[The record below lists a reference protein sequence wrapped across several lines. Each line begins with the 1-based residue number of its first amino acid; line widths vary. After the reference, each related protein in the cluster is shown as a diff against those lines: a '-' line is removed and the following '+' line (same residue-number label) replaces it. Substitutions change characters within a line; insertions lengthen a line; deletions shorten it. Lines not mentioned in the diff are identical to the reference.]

1 MASFM
6 PIWQANSA
14 GTANS
19 RKNGQKIILL
29 SPLPGRRLVAIS
41 RLIPGIPAYN
51 SPVKSIEPVNL
62 AKLMKLHY
70 KILILALSTGVLMGC
85 TNSAYKRSADQESY
99 AVIADKSELVPG
111 MSNQVTIDEERE
123 IDLSQFPDNNGSF
136 EFLDNEADSELG
148 AQIISLNG
156 ALDLAFQHS
165 KEYQTQKERLYLEAL
180 ALTFDRYRYTPT
192 FSAVGS
198 ADYQWDAQDQFVTD
212 MQTLTG
218 MENISTSESV
228 DGRTSLGARY
238 LLKGGGAIALN
249 LTNNFTRFL
258 TGDISEFGAGALI
271 GSFTQP
277 LLRDFGR
284 EIETEALMQAER
296 DLLYQLR
303 NFTRFRKTFAVRVA
317 SQYYSVLLNRETTKN
332 NYAGLLANNLS
343 LERER
348 AFQVEGLRTLL
359 QVGRLE
365 QSSLQ
370 QDLRW
375 TSSITRYKRSLDNFK
390 ILLGLDADEDIVLD
404 DNEMA
409 LITETGM
416 ESPDLG
422 LDQAVELAVQ
432 TRLDLYTELDRVQ
445 DSARR
450 IEVAVNAL
458 NPALDLSFVASVPD
472 SNSGNLG
479 ELDFENA
486 VYTAGLDIELP
497 LDNRSERNN
506 YRRALIDYEVA
517 TRGYL
522 LAMDNIKLDVI
533 DIWRRLNEAS
543 KSYEINVTSVQI
555 NERRVEE
562 AELRAE
568 LGLGD
573 IQDTVDSQNDLT
585 SSRTDLVRTIVDHNI
600 AKLEFWRDVGLLYV
614 NDNGQWEEGIN
625 EPQ

>member
-1 MASFM
+1 MTRIQQIPASCV
-6 PIWQANSA
+6 IC
-14 GTANS
+14 
-19 RKNGQKIILL
+19 LL
-29 SPLPGRRLVAIS
+29 LVACS
-41 RLIPGIPAYN
+41 
-51 SPVKSIEPVNL
+51 
-62 AKLMKLHY
+62 
-70 KILILALSTGVLMGC
+70 
-85 TNSAYKRSADQESY
+85 NSAYKRSADDESY
-99 AVIADKSELVPG
+99 AAISGKADAVPG
-111 MSNQVTIDEERE
+111 MTEQVVVDSVKEL
-123 IDLSQFPDNNGSF
+123 DLNQFPVNTNTY
-136 EFLDNEADSELG
+136 EFLDAEAASEIG
-148 AQIISLNG
+148 AHILSLND

-180 ALTFDRYRYTPT
+180 SLTFDRYRYTPT
-192 FSAVGS
+192 FSASGGG
-198 ADYQWDAQDQFVTD
+198 DYQWYAQDEFVRD

-218 MENISTSESV
+218 MDPGMNAGIDSGSTNKSINAS
-228 DGRTSLGARY
+228 TSLGARY

-258 TGDISEFGAGALI
+258 TGDVSEFGTGALI

-277 LLRDFGR
+277 LLRDFGSA
-284 EIETEALMQAER
+284 IETENLLQAER

-303 NFTRFRKTFAVRVA
+303 DFTQFRKTFAVRIA
-317 SQYYSVLLNRETTKN
+317 SDYYSVLLLRETVRN

-343 LERER
+343 LEREQ
-348 AFQVEGLRTLL
+348 AFQQEGLRTLL

-365 QSSLQ
+365 QSALQ

-390 ILLGLDADEDIVLD
+390 LLIGLDADDNIVLD
-404 DNEMA
+404 DNEMV

-416 ESPDLG
+416 SSPDLS
-422 LDQAVELAVQ
+422 LEQAVELAIQ
-432 TRLDLYTELDRVQ
+432 TRLDLYTQLDRVQ

-450 IEVAVNAL
+450 IRVAANAL
-458 NPALDLSFVASVPD
+458 NPALDLGLVVSVPD
-472 SNSGNLG
+472 GPNGKLG

-486 VYTAGLDIELP
+486 VYSAGFDFDLP
-497 LDNRSERNN
+497 LDNKAERNN

-517 TRGYL
+517 TRDYL
-522 LAMDNIKLDVI
+522 QAADVIKLDVT
-533 DIWRRLNEAS
+533 DTWRRMTEAR
-543 KSYEINVTSVQI
+543 KSYDINVTSVQI

-585 SSRTDLVRTIVDHNI
+585 AARTELVRSIVDHNI

-614 NDNGQWEEGIN
+614 NDNGQWEEGID